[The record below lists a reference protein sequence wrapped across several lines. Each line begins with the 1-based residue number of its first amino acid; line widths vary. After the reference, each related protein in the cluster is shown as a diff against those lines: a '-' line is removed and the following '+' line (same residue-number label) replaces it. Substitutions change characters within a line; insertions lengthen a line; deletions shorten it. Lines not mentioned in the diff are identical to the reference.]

1 MLEVDQKQF
10 VFQSDICVI
19 HRPTGSKFTTDH
31 FANPE
36 ETRIKFINW
45 GRDGALP
52 TSGSDYSRA
61 EVLTYAKQL
70 LLERARERV
79 RKRV

>member
-1 MLEVDQKQF
+1 MLEVTQKQF
-10 VFQSDICVI
+10 VFQSDVCVI

-45 GRDGALP
+45 GRDGGAP
-52 TSGSDYSRA
+52 VTGSDYSRA
-61 EVLTYAKQL
+61 EVLSCAKKL
-70 LLERARERV
+70 LLERARERL
-79 RKRV
+79 RKRI